1 MMKMKLKVN
10 INFFISDKNVS
21 VHVRTSGINTQFEV
35 TFILYIFIYI
45 GPIYFYSILE
55 LFKFLLIFQL

>member
-10 INFFISDKNVS
+10 INFFISDKDVS
-21 VHVRTSGINTQFEV
+21 VYVRTSGKNTQFEV
-35 TFILYIFIYI
+35 TFILYIFVYI

-55 LFKFLLIFQL
+55 LFKVLLIFQL